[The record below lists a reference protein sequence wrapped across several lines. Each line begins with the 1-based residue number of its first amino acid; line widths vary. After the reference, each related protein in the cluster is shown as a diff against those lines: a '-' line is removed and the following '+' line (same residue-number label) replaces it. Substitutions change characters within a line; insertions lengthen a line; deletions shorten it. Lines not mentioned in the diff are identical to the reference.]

1 VTHVPGRPAPRSY
14 RISGA
19 SLWWVLKHAFIG
31 WWNDNVPRLGA
42 SLAYYTLFALS
53 PTLIIAISVAGLV
66 FGAEAV
72 RGEVV
77 GQIQGLMGQKGAE
90 AVQAMIEGASK
101 RSSSILATVLGSITA
116 FLGATG
122 AFIELQTALNAI
134 WRVKPRPGTSVK
146 NFVVQR
152 LVSFGLVV
160 GVGFIMLVSLLV
172 NAALAGLNRYL
183 GDVFPALTAFW
194 DATNVLVSLGVQTLL
209 FAMVYKVLP
218 DVRLGWRDVWVG
230 ALVTAGFFTIGKQ
243 LIGLYL
249 GTSSVASSYGAAGS
263 VVVLLVWVYYSAQI
277 VLLGAEFTRYYVERF
292 RGAPPPMKHAVKDP
306 APEAVGGGGQKGG
319 RAVRRSGAQEGGR
332 TLR

>member
-1 VTHVPGRPAPRSY
+1 MTRVAAGDKRLSPA
-14 RISGA
+14 A
-19 SLWWVLKHAFIG
+19 LWWVLKHAFIG

-72 RGEVV
+72 RGDVV
-77 GQIQGLMGQKGAE
+77 GQIQGLVGQQGAQ

-101 RSSSILATVLGSITA
+101 RSSSILATVLGSVTA

-134 WRVKPRPGTSVK
+134 WRVKPRPGTGVK
-146 NFVVQR
+146 DFLVQR
-152 LVSFGLVV
+152 LISFGLVV

-183 GDVFPALTAFW
+183 GNIFPTLTALW
-194 DATNVLVSLGVQTLL
+194 EAVNVLVSLGVETLL

-230 ALVTAGFFTIGKQ
+230 ALVTAAFFSIGKQ
-243 LIGLYL
+243 VIGLYL

-263 VVVLLVWVYYSAQI
+263 VVVLLIWVYYSAQI
-277 VLLGAEFTRYYVERF
+277 VLLGAEFTRCYVERF
-292 RGAPPPMKHAVKDP
+292 RGAPPPMKHAVRDP
-306 APEAVGGGGQKGG
+306 APEAVGGKAEKAG
-319 RAVRRSGAQEGGR
+319 
-332 TLR
+332 